1 MDAEGSPCPRC
12 AVVGIVA
19 GTVACMPRA
28 LDEEMARVIRLVC
41 ALLIVLV
48 GLLAATQWVAAALG
62 HARDLGAPWLMAG
75 STPVY
80 PPWQLFVWWMAFGAQ
95 APRVFDGG
103 RLIAAGGGVV
113 AALVALIGR
122 GGRQGASLTIH
133 GSARWPVCNDMA
145 SPRMRAVTGVLLT
158 R

>member
-95 APRVFDGG
+95 APRVFDV
-103 RLIAAGGGVV
+103 R
-113 AALVALIGR
+113 
-122 GGRQGASLTIH
+122 SE
-133 GSARWPVCNDMA
+133 ARRVGKECV
-145 SPRMRAVTGVLLT
+145 SPCRSRWSPDH
-158 R
+158 

>member
-48 GLLAATQWVAAALG
+48 GLLSATHWVAD
-62 HARDLGAPWLMAG
+62 ARGPARAPGAPWWMPG

-80 PPWQLFVWWMAFGAQ
+80 SPWHLLACWREFGVQ
-95 APRVFDGG
+95 APRVCTEG
-103 RLIAAGGGVV
+103 
-113 AALVALIGR
+113 
-122 GGRQGASLTIH
+122 
-133 GSARWPVCNDMA
+133 
-145 SPRMRAVTGVLLT
+145 
-158 R
+158 